1 MNLTQMLREAEADL
15 RKADSEVELTQA
27 EIQRAQ
33 EANAAARQRQANMRA
48 TYDWLSQRLKD
59 HSDDDLS
66 ASVAESTSPQV
77 KQTASIP
84 AQESDSAVVADSQV
98 APTSKRVFGKPVPQ
112 VTLSSLTE
120 EALEKLGRA
129 ATTREVR
136 IKLQEDGHQ
145 YDQDQVRHAL
155 KYLARK
161 KSSPVENPKLGVW
174 QLRRTE
180 ATSLSPEGQADRPAL
195 NGHREES

>member
-27 EIQRAQ
+27 EIERAQ
-33 EANAAARQRQANMRA
+33 EANAAARQRQADMRA
-48 TYDWLSQRLKD
+48 TFDWLRQRLKD
-59 HSDDDLS
+59 HPDDLS
-66 ASVAESTSPQV
+66 ASVAESTSTQV

-98 APTSKRVFGKPVPQ
+98 APTSRKVFGKPVAT
-112 VTLSSLTE
+112 VTLSSLTQ

-129 ATTREVR
+129 AKTSEIR
-136 IKLQEDGHQ
+136 IKLLEDGHQ

-161 KSSPVENPKLGVW
+161 KSSPVENPQPGVW
-174 QLRRTE
+174 QLRRNG
-180 ATSLSPEGQADRPAL
+180 ATSLSPAGQADSSAL
-195 NGHREES
+195 NGHRGEP